1 MDLLARQ
8 AADWIERVQADEALR
23 VAKVRLDLAMRG
35 SNIGI
40 FEMDLRHGFNRGS
53 GVEFV
58 NVWERLGY
66 SGPEVPADHAG
77 VMALVHPDDRAGY
90 ERSIAAYLGGETPEF
105 EAEVRI
111 RHEDGSYRW
120 FLKRG
125 IAERA
130 ADGTAARFT
139 GTDLDITE
147 RKRLEAALRQAKE
160 AAEAASRAK
169 DEFLANVSHEIRTPF
184 GAILGMTELV
194 LDTRLT
200 DDQRQCLETAR
211 SAAEGLLGL
220 VNGLLDFEKIEA
232 GKLELVPDDFSL
244 RATLRDTVR
253 TLTGRA
259 RDKGLGLACDIREE
273 APDELVGDAGRLRQV
288 LFNLI
293 GNAIKFT
300 RQGEV
305 AVRVDVAQPE
315 APGGEVILRFAVSDT
330 GIGIPPD
337 AWQKIFRSFEQVDS
351 STTREFGG
359 TGLGLSIAAQLV
371 GLMGGSIDVESEPG
385 RGSTFTFTARFGRR
399 PHPSDR
405 LESRPSGETPG
416 AAPSPRVTPLRIL
429 VAEDSELNSRHIERL
444 LTGRGHLVRVV
455 ADGRAAL
462 DLAGVEAF
470 DLLLLDIH
478 MPGLDGLQVVRAIRG
493 RERAAGGHLPVIALT
508 ASARKEDRDRSI
520 AAGMDDFLPKPVRH
534 AELLAAID
542 RVIASHGTCRAAPPD
557 AKDHPDLLDPAVL
570 MAACGDDEACL
581 RELCRDFG
589 TYAPGRMA
597 EVRRAFEAGDA
608 PALREA
614 AHRLCGLL
622 SAFSTVARDAAADL
636 EDDAARGR
644 IDQAR
649 PLVDR
654 LEAMAHE
661 LGRQVEEL
669 SIDRLRDLSER
680 AEGR

>member
-1 MDLLARQ
+1 M
-8 AADWIERVQADEALR
+8 
-23 VAKVRLDLAMRG
+23 
-35 SNIGI
+35 
-40 FEMDLRHGFNRGS
+40 
-53 GVEFV
+53 
-58 NVWERLGY
+58 
-66 SGPEVPADHAG
+66 
-77 VMALVHPDDRAGY
+77 
-90 ERSIAAYLGGETPEF
+90 
-105 EAEVRI
+105 
-111 RHEDGSYRW
+111 
-120 FLKRG
+120 
-125 IAERA
+125 
-130 ADGTAARFT
+130 RFT

-147 RKRLEAALRQAKE
+147 RKRLETALRQAKE

-194 LDTRLT
+194 LDTTLT

-220 VNGLLDFEKIEA
+220 VRRPARLREDRGRQARAGPGRLLTPGD
-232 GKLELVPDDFSL
+232 LEGHRAHPD
-244 RATLRDTVR
+244 RP
-253 TLTGRA
+253 G
-259 RDKGLGLACDIREE
+259 RDKGLELACDIQEE
-273 APDELVGDAGRLRQV
+273 APDQLVGDAGRLRQV

-315 APGGEVILRFAVSDT
+315 APGGEVVLRFAVSDT

-337 AWQKIFRSFEQVDS
+337 ARQKIFRSFEQVDS

-405 LESRPSGETPG
+405 LDSRPLDETPG
-416 AAPSPRVTPLRIL
+416 AAPARRARRRCGSSWPRTASSP
-429 VAEDSELNSRHIERL
+429 NSRHIERL
-444 LTGRGHLVRVV
+444 LTRRGHLVRVV
-455 ADGRAAL
+455 ADGRVAL
-462 DLAGVEAF
+462 DLAGEEAF

-478 MPGLDGLQVVRAIRG
+478 MPGLDGFQVIRKIRE

-508 ASARKEDRDRSI
+508 ASAAEGGSRSI
-520 AAGMDDFLPKPVRH
+520 DRGRHGRLPPQAHPLRH

-542 RVIASHGTCRAAPPD
+542 RVIASHGTSRAAPPD
-557 AKDHPDLLDPAVL
+557 AGHHPDLLDPVVL
-570 MAACGDDEACL
+570 MAACGDDEVCL
-581 RELCRDFG
+581 RELCQDFG

-597 EVRRAFEAGDA
+597 EVRSAFEAGDA
-608 PALREA
+608 PGLREA

-622 SAFSTVARDAAADL
+622 SAFSTAAGDAAADL
-636 EDDAARGR
+636 EDVAERGR

-654 LEAMAHE
+654 LEAFAQE
-661 LGRQVEEL
+661 VGRRVDAL
-669 SIDRLRDLSER
+669 SLDRLRALRRRRRSMIGRPGGPGLIGDRRR
-680 AEGR
+680 ADGLRLGAPTAGQPPRRAPTDASLRNSCTNWTAMDPSPTADATRLIEPDRTSPAANTPG